1 MSTIPTSR
9 SEQRQKALLAG
20 VRPFDRLPAEVL
32 AGLDSL
38 LDTRR
43 YRLGQTLLRRESM
56 PEGLLLLRS
65 GSLRVLATDPLSGDL
80 TTIDRLQAGACVG
93 WCSLLS
99 GEPCEQLRVSAEAEV
114 LVLPTGLFHDLLAD
128 HDAFRL
134 WYQTTLPA
142 SELHRLLVDLHSQNP
157 AWAEALRAW
166 PAIRPA
172 ARVRSLTPSD
182 KADGPLALS
191 AELTWFH
198 SSGGPLG
205 QPWPI
210 GGKPVPP
217 RAGAPWLR
225 LVGLPPL
232 DQQPETTPDLQI
244 GSASEAP
251 ATEATAPDAA
261 ASTPAPQ
268 AGALAPP
275 PAPGSGAGTYALSP
289 PAPAPR
295 TDGHGEEAELRLQRA
310 TGPRDAP
317 IAVCIALAN
326 YFGVPVNRDAL
337 RDQVQAVLARQ
348 GSLNLINLGQI
359 LDALG
364 LRVVLTK
371 LPADRL
377 GRATTPAVFH
387 AQGHFAILEGVDD
400 DGRLR
405 LLEPEMGPLLL
416 PPGQLAGDGDDGV
429 ELLLLQRKSDAKEQT
444 FSWGWFLP
452 FLREHRRQL
461 VEVVALSFVINL
473 LALAQPLG
481 LQVLIDQVVRQRN
494 VNALLTIC
502 FVMLLAALV
511 AAVLKTLRGY
521 IFTDTANRVDQATK
535 STILDHLV
543 RLPQGFFDSR
553 PVGQVMFYFGQLD
566 KLRDFLLGNSLTT
579 VVDLAFS
586 FLYLFVLFALSVPLT
601 FATLSTLPLLL
612 ALAFFS
618 NPLVRAQIKRSM
630 GASVKTYSYLNES
643 ITGIQTIK
651 SQNAE
656 LKTRWE
662 FQNRYARFIGED
674 FKLKITKETIT
685 NLANFINDL
694 NSLITIGVG
703 VYLLIQQEATIGG
716 FIAFRILSGYITRP
730 LVQLI
735 TTWQTFQQCTAS
747 IQLVAD
753 VVDRPTEQSD
763 AEALNIPMPPLS
775 GRVEFQNVSFRF
787 ADDGPLVLQGINL
800 EVPAGSFVGMV
811 GGSGS
816 GKSTLLKQLPRFYR
830 PLEGK
835 VVIDGLDINK
845 VELYSLRRQIGV
857 VPQDS
862 VLFDG
867 TVRENLLLVK
877 PDATADEMI
886 RAARIA
892 CAHDFIMEL
901 PKGYNSD
908 VGERGAGLSGG
919 QRQRLALARAV
930 LQNPRMLILDEA
942 TSALDAR
949 TERQVCINLFEAFR
963 GRTVFFITHR
973 LSTVQPA
980 DCIVMMDK
988 GAIMETGSH
997 RELMQRQGWYYA
1009 LHSSQGQEG
1018 GL

>member
-1 MSTIPTSR
+1 MSASPASPPDR
-9 SEQRQKALLAG
+9 REQRLLTG
-20 VRPFDRLPAEVL
+20 FRPFDRLPAAVA
-32 AGLDSL
+32 AGLEPL
-38 LDTRR
+38 LESRR
-43 YRLGQTLLRRESM
+43 YRLGQTILRPEQPPEGVWLLRA
-56 PEGLLLLRS
+56 GT
-65 GSLRVLATDPLSGDL
+65 LRVLATDPLRGDL
-80 TTIDRLQAGACVG
+80 ATIDRLEPGACLG
-93 WCSLLS
+93 WCGLLRGS
-99 GEPCEQLRVSAEAEV
+99 PCEHVRVSAEAEA
-114 LVLPTGLFHDLLAD
+114 LFLPATLFLDLLPH
-128 HDAFRL
+128 HDDFRA
-134 WYQTTLPA
+134 WFETTLPA
-142 SELHRLLVDLHSQNP
+142 SELHRLLVELAGGNP
-157 AWAEALRAW
+157 AWSNTLRHW
-166 PAIRPA
+166 PAIRQP
-172 ARVRSLTPSD
+172 ARVRSLPPGPATPL
-182 KADGPLALS
+182 GLAPELS
-191 AELTWFH
+191 WFH

-205 QPWPI
+205 QAWLGDAAPE
-210 GGKPVPP
+210 PP
-217 RAGAPWLR
+217 PPGSPWLR

-232 DQQPETTPDLQI
+232 
-244 GSASEAP
+244 
-251 ATEATAPDAA
+251 
-261 ASTPAPQ
+261 
-268 AGALAPP
+268 GAI
-275 PAPGSGAGTYALSP
+275 PAPGPEAAPTLQVGDAGLTPLPPARPLPAAPASSGYALSAPEP
-289 PAPAPR
+289 PPR
-295 TDGHGEEAELRLQRA
+295 TEAHRQAELRLQRA
-310 TGPRDAP
+310 TGPRDGP
-317 IAVCIALAN
+317 IAICMALAA
-326 YFGVPVNRDAL
+326 YFGVPLNRDAL
-337 RDQVQAVLARQ
+337 RDQVQAVLERQ
-348 GSLNLINLGQI
+348 ASLNLINLGQI

-377 GRATTPAVFH
+377 ARATTPALLQ
-387 AQGHFAILEGVDD
+387 AQGHFAILEGVHD

-405 LLEPEMGPLLL
+405 LLEPELGPLLL
-416 PPGQLAGDGDDGV
+416 PAEQLGEGGEPV
-429 ELLLLQRKSDAKEQT
+429 ELLLVQRKPDAKESR

-461 VEVVALSFVINL
+461 VEVLALSFVINL
-473 LALAQPLG
+473 LALATPLG
-481 LQVLIDQVVRQRN
+481 MQVLLDQVVRSRN
-494 VNALLTIC
+494 FNALLSIS
-502 FVMLLAALV
+502 FVLLLAAL
-511 AAVLKTLRGY
+511 AGAVLKTLRSY

-535 STILDHLV
+535 STILDQLV
-543 RLPQGFFDSR
+543 RLPQSFFDSR

-566 KLRDFLLGNSLTT
+566 RLRDFLLGTSLTT

-586 FLYLFVLFALSVPLT
+586 FLYLFILFAISVPLT
-601 FATLSTLPLLL
+601 LATLATLPLML
-612 ALAFFS
+612 ALTLVS
-618 NPLVRAQIKRSM
+618 NPLVRSQIQRSM
-630 GASVKTYSYLNES
+630 GASVKTHSYLNES

-662 FQNRYARFIGED
+662 FQNRYSRFIGED
-674 FKLKITKETIT
+674 FKLKITRESIT
-685 NLANFINDL
+685 NLAGFINDL
-694 NSLITIGVG
+694 SGLVVTGVG
-703 VYLLIQQEATIGG
+703 VYLLIQNQLTFGA

-730 LVQLI
+730 LVQLT
-735 TTWQTFQQCTAS
+735 TTWQQFQQSTAS

-753 VVDRPTEQSD
+753 VVDRTTEQSE
-763 AEALNIPMPPLS
+763 AEALNIPMPPLI

-787 ADDGPLVLQGINL
+787 ADDGPLILQGVNL

-835 VVIDGLDINK
+835 VLIDGLDINK

-877 PDATADEMI
+877 PDATAEEMI

-892 CAHDFIMEL
+892 CAHDFIMDL

-930 LQNPRMLILDEA
+930 LQNPRLLILDEA

-980 DCIVMMDK
+980 DSIVLMDR
-988 GAIMETGSH
+988 GAIMETGTH

-1009 LHSSQGQEG
+1009 LHTSQSQEG
-1018 GL
+1018 GLA

>member
-1 MSTIPTSR
+1 MSTLPTSR
-9 SEQRQKALLAG
+9 SQQRQQGLLAG
-20 VRPFDRLPAEVL
+20 IRPFDRLPAEVL

-43 YRLGQTLLRRESM
+43 YRLGQTLLRSSSM

-80 TTIDRLQAGACVG
+80 ASIDRLQAGACVG
-93 WCSLLS
+93 WCSLLG
-99 GEPCEQLRVSAEAEV
+99 GEPCEQMRVSSEAEV
-114 LVLPTGLFHDLLAD
+114 LVLPAGLFQDLLAD

-134 WYQTTLPA
+134 WFQTTLPA

-157 AWAEALRAW
+157 GWADALRGW
-166 PAIRPA
+166 PAIRQA

-182 KADGPLALS
+182 KADAPLALS
-191 AELTWFH
+191 AELSWFH

-205 QPWPI
+205 QPWTL
-210 GGKPVPP
+210 GSEPVPP
-217 RAGAPWLR
+217 SPGAPWLR

-232 DQQPETTPDLQI
+232 GQEPTSAPDLQI
-244 GSASEAP
+244 GSASEA
-251 ATEATAPDAA
+251 A
-261 ASTPAPQ
+261 ASEAPAPHSAASNPAPQ
-268 AGALAPP
+268 AGALAAP

-289 PAPAPR
+289 PTPAPH
-295 TDGHGEEAELRLQRA
+295 TPGHGEEAELRLQRA

-348 GSLNLINLGQI
+348 GGLNLINLGQI

-387 AQGHFAILEGVDD
+387 AQGHFAILEGVTD

-405 LLEPEMGPLLL
+405 LLEPELGPLLL
-416 PPGQLAGDGDDGV
+416 PPGQLASDGDGGV

-473 LALAQPLG
+473 LALATPLG

-494 VNALLTIC
+494 VNALLAIC
-502 FVMLLAALV
+502 FVLLLAALV

-521 IFTDTANRVDQATK
+521 IFTDTANRIDQATK

-586 FLYLFVLFALSVPLT
+586 FLYLFVLFAISVPLT
-601 FATLSTLPLLL
+601 VATLSTLPLML
-612 ALAFFS
+612 ALSFLS

-674 FKLKITKETIT
+674 FKLKISKESIS
-685 NLANFINDL
+685 NLAGFINEL
-694 NSLITIGVG
+694 NGLIVIGVG
-703 VYLLIQQEATIGG
+703 VYLIIQNQLTFGA

-730 LVQLI
+730 LVQL
-735 TTWQTFQQCTAS
+735 TSTWQQFQQCTAS
-747 IQLVAD
+747 IQMVAD

-763 AEALNIPMPPLS
+763 AEALNIPMPPLT

-787 ADDGPLVLQGINL
+787 SDDGPLVLQSINL

-835 VVIDGLDINK
+835 VLIDGLDINK